1 LDNSTSVQVLL
12 QQDYPGDGTG
22 LASGLV
28 MGLLIAIPLWVLIG
42 IALVFTLQEGPMNE
56 WTSLAFMSAAA
67 CEAILARH
75 ALPDLRQQSGRY
87 AFFAWPR
94 NQGNDSHE
102 NTVRGIAGAVAN
114 TLPNL
119 RRVFGARLGVNP
131 RTRFAAVR
139 TSTLRQTTSFAAL
152 AIAYLQYYF
161 LSVSLQ
167 IASMP
172 SVTVFVA
179 VTPLQNIAT

>member
-1 LDNSTSVQVLL
+1 MDNSSSVQVLPR
-12 QQDYPGDGTG
+12 QDSPGDGTG
-22 LASGLV
+22 LAPGLV
-28 MGLLIAIPLWVLIG
+28 IGLLIAIPLWVLIG

-75 ALPDLRQQSGRY
+75 ALQNLRQQSRRY

-94 NQGNDSHE
+94 TQRNDTHE
-102 NTVRGIAGAVAN
+102 NTAPGNAGTVAN
-114 TLPNL
+114 TLPSL
-119 RRVFGARLGVNP
+119 RRVFGAQLGIYP

-139 TSTLRQTTSFAAL
+139 ASTLRQTISFAAL

-179 VTPLQNIAT
+179 VTPLQNIAA